1 MESMMKSV
9 TFSEVIYAHEV
20 VPWLSPQRPWRRL
33 ASFAL
38 VMVLGV
44 AGLIAL
50 FHQLDPTAPIA
61 FVVVPVL
68 AGALLPLLA
77 LMPARF
83 EVTTRFEAR
92 HLLVTLEEGLDQLGY
107 ERQPM
112 PPGYLR
118 YRPRGSFLM
127 RWPSKDIEVALREHL
142 LCITGPAITLHA
154 LRKCLS
160 APQQ

>member
-1 MESMMKSV
+1 MMKSV
-9 TFSEVIYAHEV
+9 SFSEVIYAHEV
-20 VPWLSPQRPWRRL
+20 VPWLSPDRPLRRL
-33 ASFAL
+33 ASFLL
-38 VMVLGV
+38 VMVLGMAALV
-44 AGLIAL
+44 LL
-50 FHQLDPTAPIA
+50 FHRLDPTAPIA

-68 AGALLPLLA
+68 AGGLLPLIA

-92 HLLVTLEEGLDQLGY
+92 HLLARLEEGLDQLGY

-118 YRPRGSFLM
+118 YRPRGGMLM
-127 RWPSKDIEVALREHL
+127 RWPSKDIEVTLREHL
-142 LCITGPAITLHA
+142 LSITGPAITLHA

-160 APQQ
+160 TPPQ